1 MAHRRTSS
9 PGSTSHRPEWRAHA
23 RCEGRRQAAG
33 LDASSVNHLRHPFAE
48 SELGRLP
55 SPTSNI
61 SRACSAPLKP
71 VRPRPAKGGCSSGK
85 ARARAPRAGPLLLAC
100 LRASASAATPL
111 SHPRA
116 GSGTTRCRRQCPF
129 RGRREMT
136 GRLAPVRR
144 PPDERAAR
152 CLAARIPHVRRPETG
167 PMTTVRVAPER
178 VPDAALCAALDLQVS
193 GRAEVVGRRSIR
205 AHLVRVGNKI
215 REQNAVHP
223 DTDRQNLA
231 QPSSGPGR
239 TRTFV

>member
-1 MAHRRTSS
+1 M
-9 PGSTSHRPEWRAHA
+9 
-23 RCEGRRQAAG
+23 
-33 LDASSVNHLRHPFAE
+33 
-48 SELGRLP
+48 
-55 SPTSNI
+55 
-61 SRACSAPLKP
+61 
-71 VRPRPAKGGCSSGK
+71 
-85 ARARAPRAGPLLLAC
+85 AGPLSVRGTSPGGRPRRILGESPSTS
-100 LRASASAATPL
+100 LRRK
-111 SHPRA
+111 RA
-116 GSGTTRCRRQCPF
+116 GSAPVPDVQHQPCLQRPTEAGEAAAGQGWLLLGQGESASTSRRTTPSRVLASVRVRRHAAIASACWE
-129 RGRREMT
+129 RHDEMSAPVPLSRT
-136 GRLAPVRR
+136 AWMVGRLAPVRR